1 MSPRPPRNIAARLAR
16 LRIAEKRLLSILRS
30 HEVANER
37 TIEQKISDA
46 GPTNQRINPHILTQV
61 LTRFVRAGRV
71 VREERDGIPWYYL
84 PETPG
89 LTVEARLAELQQIH
103 AQTVH
108 HDFTLRLGQTL
119 EIAVFRALESLHS
132 DRRDIQF
139 FGSFRDLDEHDDST
153 LYSKI
158 EPVAISGRPASGAKV
173 VDFVLIE
180 PSGIR
185 AAIEAKNVRQWLY
198 PDRQEIRDL
207 LLKSCDLNAV
217 PVLVAR
223 RIPYVTFKVLNA
235 CGVLVH
241 ENFNQ
246 FYLKLTTSL
255 QRSPETSAYWA
266 ITTFGW
272 VMTQTLVCSGL
283 SRNNCLSCCLGH
295 GLSSSVSKTSCTR
308 MR

>member
-1 MSPRPPRNIAARLAR
+1 M
-16 LRIAEKRLLSILRS
+16 
-30 HEVANER
+30 ANER

-71 VREERDGIPWYYL
+71 VREERDRIPWYYL

-108 HDFTLRLGQTL
+108 HDFTLRLGQAL
-119 EIAVFRALESLHS
+119 EIAVFRALESLHA
-132 DRRDIQF
+132 DRKDIQF
-139 FGSFRDLDEHDDST
+139 FGSFHDLDEHDDST

-198 PDRQEIRDL
+198 PDRQEIREL

-246 FYLKLTTSL
+246 FY
-255 QRSPETSAYWA
+255 PETDHELATLARDKRLLGYHDIRLGNDPDARLLRFIKEQLPILFPAAW
-266 ITTFGW
+266 
-272 VMTQTLVCSGL
+272 TQFRAFQRPPARVCGE
-283 SRNNCLSCCLGH
+283 
-295 GLSSSVSKTSCTR
+295 
-308 MR
+308 